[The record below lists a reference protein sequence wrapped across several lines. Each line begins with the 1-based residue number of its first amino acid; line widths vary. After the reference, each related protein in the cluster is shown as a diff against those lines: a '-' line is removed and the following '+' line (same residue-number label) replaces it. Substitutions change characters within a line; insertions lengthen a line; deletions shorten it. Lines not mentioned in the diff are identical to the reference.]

1 MTDQPAPA
9 RHGALFE
16 LLRQQVASD
25 SAGRRLAVKRRTG
38 DEAQQISRVLTG
50 ALRSWDQPAGAASE
64 SAPTPRGDDEFFRA
78 IRTG

>member
-25 SAGRRLAVKRRTG
+25 SAGRRLAVKRRNG

-50 ALRSWDQPAGAASE
+50 ALEWLPSVWRPGPSS
-64 SAPTPRGDDEFFRA
+64 
-78 IRTG
+78 IRP